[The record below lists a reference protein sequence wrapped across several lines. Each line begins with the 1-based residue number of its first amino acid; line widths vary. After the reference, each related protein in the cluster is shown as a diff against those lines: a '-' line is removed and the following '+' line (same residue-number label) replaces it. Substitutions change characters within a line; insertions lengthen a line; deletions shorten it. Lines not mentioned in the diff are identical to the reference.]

1 MARNP
6 TPVEWT
12 HSKLHGAIE
21 MQTLVSNVLTTP
33 LEFGPLF
40 CIHRW
45 LALLT
50 WKVQKTSKHLRKRTL
65 KHWKPF
71 LDEDGIA
78 TLYHIGLQHIDANSI
93 YDPEHLPGLEKE
105 LFDAGLKG
113 GYSKQRRSK
122 YESSN
127 ALRDLRAQR
136 RQAVER
142 SIKKQLSFDIAKLH
156 RRELRAWKSS
166 RLQQLLNMPNQWKML
181 QKMSHTIVRQ
191 CAQHPPA
198 NDFADMLENIFHGHP
213 GNPTRPLHLTE
224 PNWSL
229 QELAGAIKRL
239 KMNKASDECGWVA
252 ELLHFAPDNVVTAFL
267 GIMNQILHTGE
278 IPSSWNKTLFQMLPK
293 TITDVLANYFEG
305 HVTFQNNFFKI
316 ISCNRN
322 YFDNSLA

>member
-1 MARNP
+1 MLP
-6 TPVEWT
+6 IG
-12 HSKLHGAIE
+12 LD
-21 MQTLVSNVLTTP
+21 
-33 LEFGPLF
+33 
-40 CIHRW
+40 HRCVHC
-45 LALLT
+45 LLT
-50 WKVQKTSKHLRKRTL
+50 WKVQKSSKHVRKRTL

-78 TLYHIGLQHIDANSI
+78 TLYHIGLQHIDANNT
-93 YDPEHLPGLEKE
+93 YDPQHLPGLEKE
-105 LFDAGLKG
+105 LFDAGVNG
-113 GYSKQRRSK
+113 GYSKQTRSK

-198 NDFADMLENIFHGHP
+198 NDFAYVLANIFHGHP

-229 QELAGAIKRL
+229 QELNGAIKRL
-239 KMNKASDECGWVA
+239 KMNKASDECGLVA
-252 ELLHFAPDNVVTAFL
+252 ELLHFAPDNVVTALL
-267 GIMNQILHTGE
+267 GIMN
-278 IPSSWNKTLFQMLPK
+278 
-293 TITDVLANYFEG
+293 
-305 HVTFQNNFFKI
+305 
-316 ISCNRN
+316 
-322 YFDNSLA
+322 